1 MLLHFIGHL
10 ASGVLRIGN
19 YFGDDCGLGEPQ
31 LHPADSIA
39 ACMS

>member
-19 YFGDDCGLGEPQ
+19 YFGMIRPG
-31 LHPADSIA
+31 
-39 ACMS
+39 